1 MIFLVLTNLTITLL
15 KEKENDLKIERE
27 RRTEEG
33 KEKTEKA
40 VVTILDIGFIRDDYD
55 DINWLEM
62 RKEGLL
68 GRNIF
73 KNPEL
78 L

>member
-1 MIFLVLTNLTITLL
+1 MIFLVLTNPTITLL
-15 KEKENDLKIERE
+15 KEKERDLKIERERE

-55 DINWLEM
+55 DINWLQ
-62 RKEGLL
+62 
-68 GRNIF
+68 
-73 KNPEL
+73 
-78 L
+78 

>member
-40 VVTILDIGFIRDDYD
+40 VVTILDIGIIRDDYD

>member
-15 KEKENDLKIERE
+15 KEEENDLKIERE

-40 VVTILDIGFIRDDYD
+40 VVTILDIGIIRDDYD